1 MLTVTKEDFDS
12 NVKKLDEAMK
22 LAERVLKPSS
32 KSKKRIDSADKS
44 SLTEIHTQKNR
55 VVSDNS

>member
-1 MLTVTKEDFDS
+1 MLSPTKEDFDA
-12 NVKKLDEAMK
+12 NVKKLDEAIK

-44 SLTEIHTQKNR
+44 TLTEIHTQKT
-55 VVSDNS
+55 

>member
-1 MLTVTKEDFDS
+1 MLTPTKESFEA
-12 NVKKLDEAMK
+12 NIRNLDEAIK

-32 KSKKRIDSADKS
+32 KSKKIDSAYKS
-44 SLTEIHTQKNR
+44 PPTEIQTQKHR